1 MKIAKLDAIMKE
13 IAKLYFVALRN
24 INFQFFNSSD
34 SGYSPF
40 KKYYSDV
47 EFTFSQLD
55 KEKQTLITKEYFYD
69 GYRNW
74 WIDLYSPSKFLKL
87 KKNAVKEF
95 VEVFYAIH

>member
-1 MKIAKLDAIMKE
+1 MKMAKYDAIMKE

-24 INFQFFNSSD
+24 MNYQSFNSDD

-47 EFTFSQLD
+47 ELAFTQLD
-55 KEKQTLITKEYFYD
+55 KEKRTLITKEYFYD
-69 GYRNW
+69 DYRDW
-74 WIDLYSPSKFLKL
+74 WIELYKPAKFLKL
-87 KKNAVKEF
+87 KKMAVKEF